1 MLRHGEKRQALGTCQ
16 LHLDGVHDGREAV
29 TAVTATLGCGEL
41 CDALEAVVLQ
51 MREHEVAEVW
61 QDKKPGELPSGK
73 LT

>member
-29 TAVTATLGCGEL
+29 TATLGCGEL

-51 MREHEVAEVW
+51 MREHEVAEVR
-61 QDKKPGELPSGK
+61 QD
-73 LT
+73 

>member
-51 MREHEVAEVW
+51 MREHEVAEVG
-61 QDKKPGELPSGK
+61 QD
-73 LT
+73 